1 MTTTRQNTGSVLN
14 NLEEVIP
21 NAEFWGL
28 SSASE
33 LNNVLAILVMSG
45 RIAAYRILP
54 KGAFRIRWTTA
65 VDQGLAWEL
74 IDQAQEINRKIEG
87 GGNWQ

>member
-1 MTTTRQNTGSVLN
+1 MAGKINS
-14 NLEEVIP
+14 
-21 NAEFWGL
+21 
-28 SSASE
+28 
-33 LNNVLAILVMSG
+33 
-45 RIAAYRILP
+45 YRILP
-54 KGAFRIRWTTA
+54 KGAFQISWATA